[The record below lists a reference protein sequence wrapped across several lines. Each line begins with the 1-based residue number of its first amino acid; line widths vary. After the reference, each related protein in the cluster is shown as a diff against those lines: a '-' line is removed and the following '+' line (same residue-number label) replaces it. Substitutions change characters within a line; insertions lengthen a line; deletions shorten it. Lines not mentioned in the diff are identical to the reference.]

1 MITRWFLPVWVL
13 LISHSP
19 QLLALDSITVSG
31 GQGNASA
38 TSARLALVQD
48 LDPLGFNQFFSN
60 LGLQLEY
67 SASRLRSLGE
77 HHDAFGVLPVVR
89 WSWHPQRSWHWFV
102 DFGIGASYHE
112 KTQVA
117 DHQLGSHLLFEDRIG
132 IGVRHDRWVLAL
144 RGYHYSNGGLQSPND
159 GLNLLALELNWQ
171 LP

>member
-1 MITRWFLPVWVL
+1 MTRWLLLVWIL
-13 LISHSP
+13 LFSHVP
-19 QLLALDSITVSG
+19 QLLAFDSITVSG
-31 GQGNASA
+31 GRGNASA

-77 HHDAFGVLPVVR
+77 HHDAFGILPVVR

-117 DHQLGSHLLFEDRIG
+117 DHQLGSHLLFEDRVG
-132 IGVRHDRWVLAL
+132 LGVRHERWLLAL
-144 RGYHYSNGGLQSPND
+144 RGYHYSNGNLQTPND
-159 GLNLLALELNWQ
+159 GLNLLTLELNWQ
-171 LP
+171 FP